1 MSNEEELK
9 LLLAKRDELSRELID
24 QIKRRER
31 MKVAFW
37 ILITS
42 AITALIMTAIQIWI
56 ES

>member
-1 MSNEEELK
+1 MSDEEELK
-9 LLLAKRDELSRELID
+9 LLLGKHAELSRELID

-37 ILITS
+37 VLITS
-42 AITALIMTAIQIWI
+42 AITALIMTALQMWI